1 MVKNR
6 INFFWLTKSTNCI
19 FFQSLRR
26 VKIYSMKNFYSAKN
40 TLIDNKLKANSSS
53 CAWAIKICQ
62 HLRRVI
68 YHEQQNS
75 MQFLN
80 ICKKWWFFFV
90 WAKNSRKIS
99 FQQLNFPFIHSF
111 IRCLTIYFCKIVGIS
126 TRQLFTKICKVKKL
140 MEKF

>member
-1 MVKNR
+1 MTIKLYQKDLKMVKNR

-75 MQFLN
+75 MQFLI
-80 ICKKWWFFFV
+80 ICKKWWFFLFEHKTAEKFHSSS
-90 WAKNSRKIS
+90 WI
-99 FQQLNFPFIHSF
+99 FHLFIHS
-111 IRCLTIYFCKIVGIS
+111 
-126 TRQLFTKICKVKKL
+126 LFDHL
-140 MEKF
+140 FL

>member
-1 MVKNR
+1 MSCCFSSCQFHARELILWKINTTFFLSLLLMAVSGDDKIVSKGFKMVKNR

-26 VKIYSMKNFYSAKN
+26 VKIYTMKNFYSAKK

-90 WAKNSRKIS
+90 WA
-99 FQQLNFPFIHSF
+99 
-111 IRCLTIYFCKIVGIS
+111 
-126 TRQLFTKICKVKKL
+126 
-140 MEKF
+140 